1 MIPSLS
7 GSHTYRL
14 AVEVYQ
20 RHHDAGTGVCL
31 VCSHRAPCLPRRH
44 AASVILAA
52 GVDPRR
58 YDASPRL
65 AVGDR
70 HKAPVPDVNDATLPY
85 EGFRLGGRP
94 RPLSAEG
101 YRYERDNE

>member
-1 MIPSLS
+1 MIPSLN
-7 GSHTYRL
+7 GSHTFRL

-20 RHHDAGTGVCL
+20 RHHDAGTGACL
-31 VCSHRAPCLPRRH
+31 ACGHRAPCLPRRH

-52 GVDPRR
+52 GVDPRG
-58 YDASPRL
+58 YDASSRL
-65 AVGDR
+65 PPGGG
-70 HKAPVPDVNDATLPY
+70 HHPPVSEVNDDTLPY

-101 YRYERDNE
+101 YRYERDTE